1 MTPYRVGRTANMT
14 TNVTTILTTTRTHN
28 PLHDVRSEADKKTPI
43 YPGTKMWR
51 KTLKMM
57 IKRKKADIE
66 ELVVLVANGTLKQKW
81 VDEHKKSD
89 RVELKMLTYAYYMD
103 TRNTILEMKKF
114 KVLKQKESAHEVSG
128 VTILSTSDDG
138 TTVSAKVVEGD
149 LAYKLVME
157 RMADDVHF
165 YEEMCRSLIA
175 NDVF

>member
-1 MTPYRVGRTANMT
+1 MT
-14 TNVTTILTTTRTHN
+14 TNVTTILTTDRIHN
-28 PLHDVRSEADKKTPI
+28 PLHNTHNPMHDVRSDADKNTPI

-51 KTLKMM
+51 KTLKTM

-66 ELVVLVANGTLKQKW
+66 EHVVLVANGTLKQKW
-81 VDEHKKSD
+81 VDDNMKSD

-114 KVLKQKESAHEVSG
+114 KVIKQKESADEVTG

-138 TTVSAKVVEGD
+138 DTISTKVVEGD

-175 NDVF
+175 HDAFG

>member
-1 MTPYRVGRTANMT
+1 
-14 TNVTTILTTTRTHN
+14 
-28 PLHDVRSEADKKTPI
+28 
-43 YPGTKMWR
+43 
-51 KTLKMM
+51 
-57 IKRKKADIE
+57 
-66 ELVVLVANGTLKQKW
+66 VVLVANGTLKQKW
-81 VDEHKKSD
+81 VDDNMKSD

-114 KVLKQKESAHEVSG
+114 KVIKQKESADEVTG

-138 TTVSAKVVEGD
+138 DTISTKVVEGD

-175 NDVF
+175 HDAFG

>member
-1 MTPYRVGRTANMT
+1 V
-14 TNVTTILTTTRTHN
+14 
-28 PLHDVRSEADKKTPI
+28 
-43 YPGTKMWR
+43 
-51 KTLKMM
+51 
-57 IKRKKADIE
+57 
-66 ELVVLVANGTLKQKW
+66 KQHW

-114 KVLKQKESAHEVSG
+114 KVIKQKESAHEVSG

-138 TTVSAKVVEGD
+138 TTISAKVVEGD